1 MASIRGSQKRKERVS
16 LPEDA
21 FRPGEAI
28 ETMQTVVGVVTG
40 CELIGGR
47 LGGLREVEPDRFCS
61 DVNRT
66 EDWNGFIDG
75 TGILHFQFQFIKN
88 IHENLLRIASTTKIA
103 RAAQD
108 DKSEVRDMSEE
119 QKKKVEG
126 VLHEM
131 KHMNAQ
137 QIEVMIAYMQ
147 GVAAAAKLMGE
158 RKEQ

>member
-1 MASIRGSQKRKERVS
+1 MEIGHACHLLSVDETSIAWAER
-16 LPEDA
+16 
-21 FRPGEAI
+21 
-28 ETMQTVVGVVTG
+28 
-40 CELIGGR
+40 
-47 LGGLREVEPDRFCS
+47 
-61 DVNRT
+61 
-66 EDWNGFIDG
+66 
-75 TGILHFQFQFIKN
+75 
-88 IHENLLRIASTTKIA
+88 
-103 RAAQD
+103 D

-147 GVAAAAKLMGE
+147 GVAAAAKMMCE